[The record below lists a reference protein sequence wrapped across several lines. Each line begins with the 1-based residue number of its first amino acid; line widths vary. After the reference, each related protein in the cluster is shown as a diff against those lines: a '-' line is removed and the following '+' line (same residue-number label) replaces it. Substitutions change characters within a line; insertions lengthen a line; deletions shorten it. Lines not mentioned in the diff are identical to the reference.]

1 MRFKKSFEICSIF
14 SGIAKFTMILSL
26 MRVQAVR
33 SGRRDLVRWLLNLKV
48 GEVDAQNKVREVAL
62 SQCPVLSLG
71 GRGVDET

>member
-1 MRFKKSFEICSIF
+1 
-14 SGIAKFTMILSL
+14 